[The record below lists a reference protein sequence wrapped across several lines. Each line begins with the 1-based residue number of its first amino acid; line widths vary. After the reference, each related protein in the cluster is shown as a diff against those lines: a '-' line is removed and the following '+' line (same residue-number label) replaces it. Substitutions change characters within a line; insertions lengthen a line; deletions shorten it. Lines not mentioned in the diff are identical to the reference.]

1 MDNTGRRV
9 KVHYIGT
16 FDDGWKFDSSYDNGE
31 PIEFICMNGNVIEGF
46 DEAVRDMEVGQT
58 INVHIPVEKAY
69 GERDEEAIQKLPK
82 SLFPNADNLPI
93 GKHIYTQDGKGG
105 FMPVLIVAVDE
116 YEVTL
121 DVNHPMAGQALNF
134 ELTLLESEEIP
145 ELVYPKYAPP
155 GEPIEVAPGES
166 LEAAVKKAQ
175 EEE

>member
-16 FDDGWKFDSSYDNGE
+16 FDDGWQFDSSYDNGE
-31 PIEFICMNGNVIEGF
+31 PIEFVCMNGDVIEGF
-46 DEAVRDMEVGQT
+46 DQAVRDMEVGQT
-58 INVHIPVEKAY
+58 IKVHVPVEMAY
-69 GERDEEAIQKLPK
+69 GERDEEAIQKLPRA
-82 SLFPNADNLPI
+82 LFPDADKLPV

-145 ELVYPKYAPP
+145 KIEYPEYVVP
-155 GEPIEVAPGES
+155 GQPLKIAEQ
-166 LEAAVKKAQ
+166 EAQK
-175 EEE
+175 EE